1 MRSYIKKPSDVNFR
15 WIEYAKYA
23 TLNRAIGYI
32 ISVTLEQNNF
42 PMREWH
48 IQHMEQ
54 TVVRFVKGLSENA
67 TRWELRL
74 NKKYG
79 TISKVIKRIDYDVK
93 HGVTSEQVFSFLQL
107 MRTDSVYLE
116 VMACAGSTERL
127 NELQAYYKESIP
139 QLSYNWNNV
148 VTR

>member
-1 MRSYIKKPSDVNFR
+1 MLNFR
-15 WIEYAKYA
+15 WIQYAKYA

-32 ISVTLEQNNF
+32 ISVTLEQNSF

-48 IQHMEQ
+48 IQHMKQ

-107 MRTDSVYLE
+107 MRTDSVYIE

-127 NELQAYYKESIP
+127 NELRAYYKESIP

>member
-1 MRSYIKKPSDVNFR
+1 MLNFR
-15 WIEYAKYA
+15 WIQYAKYA

-32 ISVTLEQNNF
+32 ISVTLEQNSF

-48 IQHMEQ
+48 IQHMKQ

-107 MRTDSVYLE
+107 MRTDSVYIE

>member
-1 MRSYIKKPSDVNFR
+1 MLNFR
-15 WIEYAKYA
+15 WIQYAKYA

-32 ISVTLEQNNF
+32 ISVTLEQNSF

-48 IQHMEQ
+48 IQHMKQ

>member
-1 MRSYIKKPSDVNFR
+1 MLNFR
-15 WIEYAKYA
+15 WIQYAKYA
-23 TLNRAIGYI
+23 TLYRAIGYI
-32 ISVTLEQNNF
+32 ISITLEQNNF

-48 IQHMEQ
+48 IQHMKQ

-116 VMACAGSTERL
+116 VMACVGSTERL

>member
-1 MRSYIKKPSDVNFR
+1 MLNFR
-15 WIEYAKYA
+15 WIQYAKYA
-23 TLNRAIGYI
+23 TLNRAIEYI
-32 ISVTLEQNNF
+32 ISVTLEQNSF

-48 IQHMEQ
+48 IQHMKQ

>member
-1 MRSYIKKPSDVNFR
+1 MLNFR
-15 WIEYAKYA
+15 WIQYAKYA

-32 ISVTLEQNNF
+32 ISVTLEQNSF
-42 PMREWH
+42 PMRDWH
-48 IQHMEQ
+48 VQHMKQ

>member
-1 MRSYIKKPSDVNFR
+1 MLNFR
-15 WIEYAKYA
+15 WIQYAKYA
-23 TLNRAIGYI
+23 TLYRAIGYI
-32 ISVTLEQNNF
+32 ISITLEQNNF

-48 IQHMEQ
+48 IQHMKQ

-116 VMACAGSTERL
+116 VMACTGSTERL

>member
-1 MRSYIKKPSDVNFR
+1 MK
-15 WIEYAKYA
+15 
-23 TLNRAIGYI
+23 
-32 ISVTLEQNNF
+32 
-42 PMREWH
+42 
-48 IQHMEQ
+48 Q
-54 TVVRFVKGLSENA
+54 TVVRFVKGLSDNA

-79 TISKVIKRIDYDVK
+79 TIGKVIKRIDYDVK

-107 MRTDSVYLE
+107 MKTDSVYLE
-116 VMACAGSTERL
+116 VMAGEGSTERL
-127 NELQAYYKESIP
+127 NELQTYYKESFP

>member
-1 MRSYIKKPSDVNFR
+1 MLNFR
-15 WIEYAKYA
+15 WMQYAKYA

-32 ISVTLEQNNF
+32 ISVTLEQNSF

-48 IQHMEQ
+48 IQHMKQ

-107 MRTDSVYLE
+107 MRTDSVYIE

>member
-1 MRSYIKKPSDVNFR
+1 MLNFR
-15 WIEYAKYA
+15 WIQYAKYA

-32 ISVTLEQNNF
+32 ISVTLEQNSF

-48 IQHMEQ
+48 IQHMKQ

-93 HGVTSEQVFSFLQL
+93 HGVTSEQVFLFLQL

-127 NELQAYYKESIP
+127 NELQTYYKESIP

>member
-1 MRSYIKKPSDVNFR
+1 MPRTLSMLNFH
-15 WIEYAKYA
+15 YSQYA

-32 ISVTLEQNNF
+32 ISVTLEHNNF

-48 IQHMEQ
+48 VQHMKQ
-54 TVVRFVKGLSENA
+54 TVIRFVKGLSENA
-67 TRWELRL
+67 SRWELRL

-79 TISKVIKRIDYDVK
+79 TIGKVIKRIDYDVK

-116 VMACAGSTERL
+116 VMACVGSTERL
-127 NELQAYYKESIP
+127 NELQSYYKESFP